1 MNPKIKELRKKA
13 MQLPLTPGVY
23 LMKNRRSEI
32 ISVGK
37 AKALKNR
44 VSQYFGSEH
53 NHTVKVRKMVEN
65 VDDFDV
71 ILTDSEFEA
80 LVLECSLIKQHS
92 PKYNILLKDDKGYSY
107 IKVTPGKWRNIYAV
121 LQREDDG
128 AKYIGPYMS
137 SFAARNTVDEAKKIF
152 RLPQC
157 NKVFP
162 RDFGKSRPCLN
173 FFIGQC
179 SGVCSG
185 KVPFSPYNE
194 AVEDALAFI
203 KEGGTA
209 ALADLQKRMEDAAE
223 NLEFEKAA
231 RLRDRIA
238 AIKRLGGKQKVMSAD
253 VREQDVFALVTGAAS
268 SGKACLSV
276 LRFADGRLYD
286 SENFITDVPE
296 DTAETLAELIRS
308 FYMIRD
314 FVPRR
319 VSVDGEVADSEL
331 LERWLSE
338 RKGKKVIISHS
349 TAGEQKKL
357 FEMCRSNAAQ
367 YLTPLTGTAGRK
379 TAALDEL
386 AGMLGLPAAPEFIE
400 SYDIS
405 HTAGSDNVAG
415 MIVFR
420 NGEPYR
426 RGYRRFMIKG
436 FTGQDDYTVNHLV
449 SAEDIAIMSRE
460 LLRHETILQYTS
472 IWMDTIR
479 NGAFGLSNTNRLIR
493 FYPGATGLKTGSTSK
508 SGLCISATARRDG
521 RHLIAVIM
529 GSPTREIRNEMAKKL
544 LDWGFSSFAMYRNPA
559 AQRGNIRILGGTVE
573 QCAVE
578 YGEFT
583 HLMKKGTER
592 DVVYEIMLPES
603 AAAPLHKG
611 DAVGKIVYRLG
622 EEILGEA
629 DIVAAEDVEKISF
642 TGLLGRMLRILLLR
656 P

>member
-23 LMKNRRSEI
+23 LMKNSSSEI
-32 ISVGK
+32 IYVGK

-53 NHTVKVRKMVEN
+53 NHSLKVRKMVEN

-107 IKVTPGKWRNIYAV
+107 IKVTPEKWRNIYAV

-162 RDFGKSRPCLN
+162 RDFGKRRPCLN

-185 KVPFSPYNE
+185 KVPFSQYDE

-209 ALADLQKRMEDAAE
+209 ALADLQSRMEQAAE

-296 DTAETLAELIRS
+296 DAAEAMAELMRS

-319 VSVDGEVADSEL
+319 VSVEGEVADSEL

-338 RKGKKVIISHS
+338 KKGKKVIISHS

-426 RGYRRFMIKG
+426 RGYRRFKING
-436 FTGQDDYTVNHLV
+436 FTGQDDYASMAEVLDRRFTRYEEEKESGEGFGRLPDLILLDGGRGQVSAVEPILKKHGLENIPLFGMVKDGSHRTRAIAKSGGEIAFTSKRRAFTLV
-449 SAEDIAIMSRE
+449 SEIQEEVHRFAVTYHRQKHKASALSSTLTDIPGVGPARAKA
-460 LLRHETILQYTS
+460 LLRYFKTVTA
-472 IWMDTIR
+472 IR
-479 NGAFGLSNTNRLIR
+479 NAGVEE
-493 FYPGATGLKTGSTSK
+493 LKKVSGISDST
-508 SGLCISATARRDG
+508 
-521 RHLIAVIM
+521 
-529 GSPTREIRNEMAKKL
+529 
-544 LDWGFSSFAMYRNPA
+544 
-559 AQRGNIRILGGTVE
+559 AQTIYDAL
-573 QCAVE
+573 
-578 YGEFT
+578 
-583 HLMKKGTER
+583 H
-592 DVVYEIMLPES
+592 PES
-603 AAAPLHKG
+603 
-611 DAVGKIVYRLG
+611 
-622 EEILGEA
+622 
-629 DIVAAEDVEKISF
+629 
-642 TGLLGRMLRILLLR
+642 
-656 P
+656 

>member
-23 LMKNRRSEI
+23 LMKNSSSEI
-32 ISVGK
+32 IYVGK

-162 RDFGKSRPCLN
+162 RDFGKNRPCLN

-185 KVPFSPYNE
+185 KVPFSQYNE

-296 DTAETLAELIRS
+296 DTSETLAELIRS

-338 RKGKKVIISHS
+338 KKGKKVIISHS

-436 FTGQDDYTVNHLV
+436 FTGQDDYASMAEVLDRRFTRYEEEKESGEGFGRLPDLILLDGGKGQV
-449 SAEDIAIMSRE
+449 SAVEPILKKHRLENIPLFGMVKDGSHRTRAIAKSGGEIAFTSKRRAFTLVAEIQEEVHRFAVTYHRQKHKASALSSTLTDIPGVGPSRAKA
-460 LLRHETILQYTS
+460 LLRHFKTVTAIKNASVDELKNVPGISDSMAQTIYDAL
-472 IWMDTIR
+472 
-479 NGAFGLSNTNRLIR
+479 
-493 FYPGATGLKTGSTSK
+493 
-508 SGLCISATARRDG
+508 
-521 RHLIAVIM
+521 H
-529 GSPTREIRNEMAKKL
+529 
-544 LDWGFSSFAMYRNPA
+544 
-559 AQRGNIRILGGTVE
+559 
-573 QCAVE
+573 
-578 YGEFT
+578 
-583 HLMKKGTER
+583 
-592 DVVYEIMLPES
+592 PES
-603 AAAPLHKG
+603 
-611 DAVGKIVYRLG
+611 
-622 EEILGEA
+622 
-629 DIVAAEDVEKISF
+629 
-642 TGLLGRMLRILLLR
+642 
-656 P
+656 

>member
-23 LMKNRRSEI
+23 LMKNSSSEI
-32 ISVGK
+32 IYVGK

-157 NKVFP
+157 SKVFP

-185 KVPFSPYNE
+185 KVPFSQYNE

-296 DTAETLAELIRS
+296 DMAETLAELIRS

-338 RKGKKVIISHS
+338 KKGKKVIISHS
-349 TAGEQKKL
+349 TAGEQRKL

-436 FTGQDDYTVNHLV
+436 FTGQDDYASMAEVLDRRFTRYEEEKESGEGFGRLPDLILLDGGKGQV
-449 SAEDIAIMSRE
+449 SAVEPILKKHGLENIPLFGMVKDGSHRTRAIAKSGGEIAFTSKRRAFTLVAEIQEEVHRFAVTYHRQKHKASALSSTLTDIPGVGPSRAKA
-460 LLRHETILQYTS
+460 LLRHFKTVTAIKNASVDELKNVSGISDSMAQTIYDAL
-472 IWMDTIR
+472 
-479 NGAFGLSNTNRLIR
+479 
-493 FYPGATGLKTGSTSK
+493 
-508 SGLCISATARRDG
+508 
-521 RHLIAVIM
+521 H
-529 GSPTREIRNEMAKKL
+529 
-544 LDWGFSSFAMYRNPA
+544 
-559 AQRGNIRILGGTVE
+559 
-573 QCAVE
+573 
-578 YGEFT
+578 
-583 HLMKKGTER
+583 
-592 DVVYEIMLPES
+592 PES
-603 AAAPLHKG
+603 
-611 DAVGKIVYRLG
+611 
-622 EEILGEA
+622 
-629 DIVAAEDVEKISF
+629 
-642 TGLLGRMLRILLLR
+642 
-656 P
+656 

>member
-23 LMKNRRSEI
+23 LMKNSSSEI
-32 ISVGK
+32 IYVGK

-162 RDFGKSRPCLN
+162 RDFGKNRPCLN

-185 KVPFSPYNE
+185 KVPFSQYNE

-338 RKGKKVIISHS
+338 KKGKKVIISHS

-357 FEMCRSNAAQ
+357 FDMCRSNAAQ

-436 FTGQDDYTVNHLV
+436 FTGQDDYASMAEVLDRRFTRYEEEKESGEGFGRLPDLILLDGGKGQV
-449 SAEDIAIMSRE
+449 SAVEPILKKHGLENIPLFGMVKDGSHRTRAIAKSGGEIAFTSKRRAFTLVAEIQEEVHRFAVTYHRQKHKASALSSTLTDIPGVGPSRAKA
-460 LLRHETILQYTS
+460 LLRHFKSVTAIKNAGVDELKNVSGISDSMAQTIYDAL
-472 IWMDTIR
+472 
-479 NGAFGLSNTNRLIR
+479 
-493 FYPGATGLKTGSTSK
+493 
-508 SGLCISATARRDG
+508 
-521 RHLIAVIM
+521 H
-529 GSPTREIRNEMAKKL
+529 
-544 LDWGFSSFAMYRNPA
+544 
-559 AQRGNIRILGGTVE
+559 
-573 QCAVE
+573 
-578 YGEFT
+578 
-583 HLMKKGTER
+583 
-592 DVVYEIMLPES
+592 PES
-603 AAAPLHKG
+603 
-611 DAVGKIVYRLG
+611 
-622 EEILGEA
+622 
-629 DIVAAEDVEKISF
+629 
-642 TGLLGRMLRILLLR
+642 
-656 P
+656 

>member
-23 LMKNRRSEI
+23 LMKNSSSEI
-32 ISVGK
+32 IYVGK

-173 FFIGQC
+173 FFIDQC

-185 KVPFSPYNE
+185 KVPFSQYNE

-436 FTGQDDYTVNHLV
+436 FTGQDDYASMAEVLDRRFTRYEEEKESGEGFGRLPDLILLDGGKGQV
-449 SAEDIAIMSRE
+449 SAVEPILKKHGLENIPLFGMVKDGSHRTRAIAKSGGEIAFTSKRRAFTLVAEIQEEVHRFAVTYHRQKHKASALSSTLTDIPGVGPSRAKA
-460 LLRHETILQYTS
+460 LLRHFKTVTAIKNASVDELKNVSGISGSMAQTIYDAL
-472 IWMDTIR
+472 
-479 NGAFGLSNTNRLIR
+479 
-493 FYPGATGLKTGSTSK
+493 
-508 SGLCISATARRDG
+508 
-521 RHLIAVIM
+521 H
-529 GSPTREIRNEMAKKL
+529 
-544 LDWGFSSFAMYRNPA
+544 
-559 AQRGNIRILGGTVE
+559 
-573 QCAVE
+573 
-578 YGEFT
+578 
-583 HLMKKGTER
+583 
-592 DVVYEIMLPES
+592 PES
-603 AAAPLHKG
+603 
-611 DAVGKIVYRLG
+611 
-622 EEILGEA
+622 
-629 DIVAAEDVEKISF
+629 
-642 TGLLGRMLRILLLR
+642 
-656 P
+656 

>member
-23 LMKNRRSEI
+23 LMKNSSSEI
-32 ISVGK
+32 IYVGK

-53 NHTVKVRKMVEN
+53 NHSLKVRKMVEN

-107 IKVTPGKWRNIYAV
+107 IKVTPEKWRNIYAV

-179 SGVCSG
+179 SSVCSG
-185 KVPFSPYNE
+185 KVPFSQYDE

-209 ALADLQKRMEDAAE
+209 ALADLQSRMEQAAE

-296 DTAETLAELIRS
+296 NAAEAMAELIRS

-319 VSVDGEVADSEL
+319 VSVEGEVADSEL

-338 RKGKKVIISHS
+338 KKGKKVIISHS

-426 RGYRRFMIKG
+426 RGYRRFKING
-436 FTGQDDYTVNHLV
+436 FTGQDDYASMAEVLDRRFTRYEEEKESGEGFGRLPDLILLDGGRGQVSAVEPILKKHGLENIPLFGMVKDGSHRTRAIAKSGGEIAFTSKRRAFTLV
-449 SAEDIAIMSRE
+449 SEIQEEVHRFAVTYHRQKHKASALSSTLTDIPGVGPARAKA
-460 LLRHETILQYTS
+460 LLRYFKTVTA
-472 IWMDTIR
+472 IR
-479 NGAFGLSNTNRLIR
+479 NAGVEE
-493 FYPGATGLKTGSTSK
+493 LKKVSGISDST
-508 SGLCISATARRDG
+508 
-521 RHLIAVIM
+521 
-529 GSPTREIRNEMAKKL
+529 
-544 LDWGFSSFAMYRNPA
+544 
-559 AQRGNIRILGGTVE
+559 AQTIYDAL
-573 QCAVE
+573 
-578 YGEFT
+578 
-583 HLMKKGTER
+583 H
-592 DVVYEIMLPES
+592 PES
-603 AAAPLHKG
+603 
-611 DAVGKIVYRLG
+611 
-622 EEILGEA
+622 
-629 DIVAAEDVEKISF
+629 
-642 TGLLGRMLRILLLR
+642 
-656 P
+656 

>member
-23 LMKNRRSEI
+23 LMKNSSSEI
-32 ISVGK
+32 IYVGK

-162 RDFGKSRPCLN
+162 RDFGKNRPCLN

-185 KVPFSPYNE
+185 KVPFSQYNE

-338 RKGKKVIISHS
+338 KKGKKVIISYS

-436 FTGQDDYTVNHLV
+436 FTGQDDYASMAEVLDRRFTRYEEEKESGEGFGRLPDLILLDGGKGQV
-449 SAEDIAIMSRE
+449 SAVEPILKKHRLENIPLFGMVKDGSHRTRAIAKSGGEIAFTSKRRAFTLVAEIQEEVHRFAVTYHRQKHKASALSSTLTDIPGVGPSRAKA
-460 LLRHETILQYTS
+460 LLRHFKTVTAIKNASVDELKNVSGISDSMAQTIYDAL
-472 IWMDTIR
+472 
-479 NGAFGLSNTNRLIR
+479 
-493 FYPGATGLKTGSTSK
+493 
-508 SGLCISATARRDG
+508 
-521 RHLIAVIM
+521 H
-529 GSPTREIRNEMAKKL
+529 
-544 LDWGFSSFAMYRNPA
+544 
-559 AQRGNIRILGGTVE
+559 
-573 QCAVE
+573 
-578 YGEFT
+578 
-583 HLMKKGTER
+583 
-592 DVVYEIMLPES
+592 PES
-603 AAAPLHKG
+603 
-611 DAVGKIVYRLG
+611 
-622 EEILGEA
+622 
-629 DIVAAEDVEKISF
+629 
-642 TGLLGRMLRILLLR
+642 
-656 P
+656 

>member
-1 MNPKIKELRKKA
+1 M
-13 MQLPLTPGVY
+13 
-23 LMKNRRSEI
+23 
-32 ISVGK
+32 
-37 AKALKNR
+37 
-44 VSQYFGSEH
+44 
-53 NHTVKVRKMVEN
+53 
-65 VDDFDV
+65 
-71 ILTDSEFEA
+71 
-80 LVLECSLIKQHS
+80 
-92 PKYNILLKDDKGYSY
+92 
-107 IKVTPGKWRNIYAV
+107 

-185 KVPFSPYNE
+185 KVPFSQYNE

-338 RKGKKVIISHS
+338 KKGKKVIISHS

-367 YLTPLTGTAGRK
+367 YLTPLTCTAGRK

-436 FTGQDDYTVNHLV
+436 FTGQDDYASMAEVLDRRFTRYEEEKESGEGFGRLPDLILLDGGKGQV
-449 SAEDIAIMSRE
+449 SAVEPILKKHGLENIPLFGMVKDGSHRTRAIAKSGGEIAFTSKRRAFTLVAEIQEEVHRFAVTYHRQKHKASALSSTLTDIPGVGPSRAKA
-460 LLRHETILQYTS
+460 LLRHFKTVTAIKNAGVDELKNVSGISDSMAQTIYDAL
-472 IWMDTIR
+472 
-479 NGAFGLSNTNRLIR
+479 
-493 FYPGATGLKTGSTSK
+493 
-508 SGLCISATARRDG
+508 
-521 RHLIAVIM
+521 H
-529 GSPTREIRNEMAKKL
+529 
-544 LDWGFSSFAMYRNPA
+544 
-559 AQRGNIRILGGTVE
+559 
-573 QCAVE
+573 
-578 YGEFT
+578 
-583 HLMKKGTER
+583 
-592 DVVYEIMLPES
+592 PES
-603 AAAPLHKG
+603 
-611 DAVGKIVYRLG
+611 
-622 EEILGEA
+622 
-629 DIVAAEDVEKISF
+629 
-642 TGLLGRMLRILLLR
+642 
-656 P
+656 

>member
-23 LMKNRRSEI
+23 LMKNSSSEI
-32 ISVGK
+32 IYVGK

-162 RDFGKSRPCLN
+162 RDFGKNRPCLN

-185 KVPFSPYNE
+185 KVPFSQYNE

-296 DTAETLAELIRS
+296 DAAEAMAELMRS

-338 RKGKKVIISHS
+338 KKGKKVIISHS

-436 FTGQDDYTVNHLV
+436 FTGQDDYASMAEVLDRRFTRYEEEKESGEGFGRLPDLILLDGGKGQV
-449 SAEDIAIMSRE
+449 SAVEPILKKHGLENIPLFGMVKDGSHRTRAIAKSGGEIAFTSKRRAFTLVAEIQEEVHRFAVTYHRQKHKASALSSTLTDIPGVGPSRAKA
-460 LLRHETILQYTS
+460 LLRHFKTVTAIKNASVDELKNVSGISDSMAQTIYDAL
-472 IWMDTIR
+472 
-479 NGAFGLSNTNRLIR
+479 
-493 FYPGATGLKTGSTSK
+493 
-508 SGLCISATARRDG
+508 
-521 RHLIAVIM
+521 H
-529 GSPTREIRNEMAKKL
+529 
-544 LDWGFSSFAMYRNPA
+544 
-559 AQRGNIRILGGTVE
+559 
-573 QCAVE
+573 
-578 YGEFT
+578 
-583 HLMKKGTER
+583 
-592 DVVYEIMLPES
+592 PES
-603 AAAPLHKG
+603 
-611 DAVGKIVYRLG
+611 
-622 EEILGEA
+622 
-629 DIVAAEDVEKISF
+629 
-642 TGLLGRMLRILLLR
+642 
-656 P
+656 

>member
-23 LMKNRRSEI
+23 LMKNSNSEI
-32 ISVGK
+32 IYVGK

-53 NHTVKVRKMVEN
+53 NHSLKVRKMVEN

-107 IKVTPGKWRNIYAV
+107 IKVTPEKWRNIYAV

-152 RLPQC
+152 RLTQC

-162 RDFGKSRPCLN
+162 RDFGKIRPCLN

-185 KVPFSPYNE
+185 KVPFSQYDE

-209 ALADLQKRMEDAAE
+209 ALADLQSRMEQAAE

-296 DTAETLAELIRS
+296 DAAEAMAELIRS

-319 VSVDGEVADSEL
+319 VSVEGEVADSEL

-338 RKGKKVIISHS
+338 KKGKKVIISHS

-426 RGYRRFMIKG
+426 RGYRRFKING
-436 FTGQDDYTVNHLV
+436 FTGQDDYASMAEVLDRRFTRYEEEKESGEGFGRLPDLILLDGGRGQVSAVEPILKKHGLENIPLFGMVKDGSHRTRAIAKSGGEIAFTSKRRAFTLV
-449 SAEDIAIMSRE
+449 SEIQEEVHRFAVTYHRQKHKASALSSTLTDIPGVGPARAKA
-460 LLRHETILQYTS
+460 LLRYFKTVTA
-472 IWMDTIR
+472 IR
-479 NGAFGLSNTNRLIR
+479 NAEVEE
-493 FYPGATGLKTGSTSK
+493 LKKVSGISDST
-508 SGLCISATARRDG
+508 
-521 RHLIAVIM
+521 
-529 GSPTREIRNEMAKKL
+529 
-544 LDWGFSSFAMYRNPA
+544 
-559 AQRGNIRILGGTVE
+559 AQTIYDAL
-573 QCAVE
+573 
-578 YGEFT
+578 
-583 HLMKKGTER
+583 H
-592 DVVYEIMLPES
+592 PES
-603 AAAPLHKG
+603 
-611 DAVGKIVYRLG
+611 
-622 EEILGEA
+622 
-629 DIVAAEDVEKISF
+629 
-642 TGLLGRMLRILLLR
+642 
-656 P
+656 

>member
-23 LMKNRRSEI
+23 LMKNSSSEI
-32 ISVGK
+32 IYVGK

-173 FFIGQC
+173 FFIDQC

-185 KVPFSPYNE
+185 KVPFSQYNE

-338 RKGKKVIISHS
+338 KKGKKVIISHS

-436 FTGQDDYTVNHLV
+436 FTGQDDYASMAEVLDRRFTRYEEEKESGEGFGRLPDLILLDGGKGQV
-449 SAEDIAIMSRE
+449 SAVEPILKKHGLENIPLFGMVKDGSHRTRAIAKSGGEIAFTSKRRAFTLVAEIQEEVHRFAVTYHRQKHKASALSSTLTDIPGIGPSRAKA
-460 LLRHETILQYTS
+460 LLRHFKTVTAIKNASVDELKNVSGISDSMAQTIYDAL
-472 IWMDTIR
+472 
-479 NGAFGLSNTNRLIR
+479 
-493 FYPGATGLKTGSTSK
+493 
-508 SGLCISATARRDG
+508 
-521 RHLIAVIM
+521 H
-529 GSPTREIRNEMAKKL
+529 
-544 LDWGFSSFAMYRNPA
+544 
-559 AQRGNIRILGGTVE
+559 
-573 QCAVE
+573 
-578 YGEFT
+578 
-583 HLMKKGTER
+583 
-592 DVVYEIMLPES
+592 PES
-603 AAAPLHKG
+603 
-611 DAVGKIVYRLG
+611 
-622 EEILGEA
+622 
-629 DIVAAEDVEKISF
+629 
-642 TGLLGRMLRILLLR
+642 
-656 P
+656 

>member
-23 LMKNRRSEI
+23 LMKNSSSEI
-32 ISVGK
+32 IYVGK

-185 KVPFSPYNE
+185 KVPFSQYNE

-268 SGKACLSV
+268 SGRACLSV

-286 SENFITDVPE
+286 SEKFHNRCAGRYVGDARRAYPQLLYDKRFCPAPRSVDSVGCRQRAARAVAERKEGQKSHNIPQHRGRAKEAFRDVP
-296 DTAETLAELIRS
+296 
-308 FYMIRD
+308 
-314 FVPRR
+314 
-319 VSVDGEVADSEL
+319 
-331 LERWLSE
+331 LERRAVSDSAD
-338 RKGKKVIISHS
+338 RHRR
-349 TAGEQKKL
+349 QKD
-357 FEMCRSNAAQ
+357 CRA
-367 YLTPLTGTAGRK
+367 
-379 TAALDEL
+379 
-386 AGMLGLPAAPEFIE
+386 
-400 SYDIS
+400 
-405 HTAGSDNVAG
+405 
-415 MIVFR
+415 
-420 NGEPYR
+420 R
-426 RGYRRFMIKG
+426 RACGY
-436 FTGQDDYTVNHLV
+436 
-449 SAEDIAIMSRE
+449 A
-460 LLRHETILQYTS
+460 
-472 IWMDTIR
+472 W
-479 NGAFGLSNTNRLIR
+479 
-493 FYPGATGLKTGSTSK
+493 
-508 SGLCISATARRDG
+508 TARCAG
-521 RHLIAVIM
+521 I
-529 GSPTREIRNEMAKKL
+529 
-544 LDWGFSSFAMYRNPA
+544 YR
-559 AQRGNIRILGGTVE
+559 II
-573 QCAVE
+573 
-578 YGEFT
+578 
-583 HLMKKGTER
+583 
-592 DVVYEIMLPES
+592 
-603 AAAPLHKG
+603 
-611 DAVGKIVYRLG
+611 
-622 EEILGEA
+622 
-629 DIVAAEDVEKISF
+629 
-642 TGLLGRMLRILLLR
+642 
-656 P
+656 

>member
-1 MNPKIKELRKKA
+1 M
-13 MQLPLTPGVY
+13 
-23 LMKNRRSEI
+23 
-32 ISVGK
+32 
-37 AKALKNR
+37 
-44 VSQYFGSEH
+44 
-53 NHTVKVRKMVEN
+53 
-65 VDDFDV
+65 
-71 ILTDSEFEA
+71 
-80 LVLECSLIKQHS
+80 
-92 PKYNILLKDDKGYSY
+92 
-107 IKVTPGKWRNIYAV
+107 
-121 LQREDDG
+121 
-128 AKYIGPYMS
+128 
-137 SFAARNTVDEAKKIF
+137 
-152 RLPQC
+152 
-157 NKVFP
+157 
-162 RDFGKSRPCLN
+162 
-173 FFIGQC
+173 
-179 SGVCSG
+179 
-185 KVPFSPYNE
+185 PFSQYNE

-338 RKGKKVIISHS
+338 KKGKKVIISHS

-420 NGEPYR
+420 NGE
-426 RGYRRFMIKG
+426 KG
-436 FTGQDDYTVNHLV
+436 
-449 SAEDIAIMSRE
+449 I
-460 LLRHETILQYTS
+460 
-472 IWMDTIR
+472 
-479 NGAFGLSNTNRLIR
+479 
-493 FYPGATGLKTGSTSK
+493 
-508 SGLCISATARRDG
+508 
-521 RHLIAVIM
+521 
-529 GSPTREIRNEMAKKL
+529 
-544 LDWGFSSFAMYRNPA
+544 
-559 AQRGNIRILGGTVE
+559 
-573 QCAVE
+573 
-578 YGEFT
+578 
-583 HLMKKGTER
+583 
-592 DVVYEIMLPES
+592 
-603 AAAPLHKG
+603 
-611 DAVGKIVYRLG
+611 
-622 EEILGEA
+622 
-629 DIVAAEDVEKISF
+629 
-642 TGLLGRMLRILLLR
+642 
-656 P
+656 

>member
-23 LMKNRRSEI
+23 LMKNSSSEI
-32 ISVGK
+32 IYVGK

-162 RDFGKSRPCLN
+162 RDFGKNRPCLN

-185 KVPFSPYNE
+185 KVPFSQYNE

-296 DTAETLAELIRS
+296 DTTEALAELIRS

-331 LERWLSE
+331 LERWLSKK
-338 RKGKKVIISHS
+338 KGKKVIISHS

-436 FTGQDDYTVNHLV
+436 FTGQDDYASMAEVLDRRFTRYEEEKESGEGFGRLPDLILLDGGKGQV
-449 SAEDIAIMSRE
+449 SAVEPILKKHGLENIPLFGMVKDGSHRTRAIAKSGGEIAFTSKRRAFTLVAEIQEEVHRFAVTYHRQKHKASALSSTLTDIPGVGPSRAKA
-460 LLRHETILQYTS
+460 LLRHFKTVTAIKNASVDELKNVSGISDSMAQTIYDAL
-472 IWMDTIR
+472 
-479 NGAFGLSNTNRLIR
+479 
-493 FYPGATGLKTGSTSK
+493 
-508 SGLCISATARRDG
+508 
-521 RHLIAVIM
+521 H
-529 GSPTREIRNEMAKKL
+529 
-544 LDWGFSSFAMYRNPA
+544 
-559 AQRGNIRILGGTVE
+559 
-573 QCAVE
+573 
-578 YGEFT
+578 
-583 HLMKKGTER
+583 
-592 DVVYEIMLPES
+592 PES
-603 AAAPLHKG
+603 
-611 DAVGKIVYRLG
+611 
-622 EEILGEA
+622 
-629 DIVAAEDVEKISF
+629 
-642 TGLLGRMLRILLLR
+642 
-656 P
+656 

>member
-23 LMKNRRSEI
+23 LMKNSSSEI
-32 ISVGK
+32 IYVGK

-162 RDFGKSRPCLN
+162 RDFGKNRPCLN

-185 KVPFSPYNE
+185 KVPFSQYNE

-338 RKGKKVIISHS
+338 KKGKKVIISHS

-436 FTGQDDYTVNHLV
+436 FTGQDDYASMAEVLDRRFTRYEEEKESGEGFGRLPDLILLDGGKGQV
-449 SAEDIAIMSRE
+449 SAVEPILKKHGLENIPLFGMVKDGSHRTRAIAKSGGEIAFTSKRRAFTLVAEIQEEVHRFAVTYHRQKHKASALSSTLTDIPGVGPSRAKA
-460 LLRHETILQYTS
+460 LLRHFKTVTAIKNAGVDELKNVSGISDSMAQTIYDAL
-472 IWMDTIR
+472 
-479 NGAFGLSNTNRLIR
+479 
-493 FYPGATGLKTGSTSK
+493 
-508 SGLCISATARRDG
+508 
-521 RHLIAVIM
+521 H
-529 GSPTREIRNEMAKKL
+529 
-544 LDWGFSSFAMYRNPA
+544 
-559 AQRGNIRILGGTVE
+559 
-573 QCAVE
+573 
-578 YGEFT
+578 
-583 HLMKKGTER
+583 
-592 DVVYEIMLPES
+592 PES
-603 AAAPLHKG
+603 
-611 DAVGKIVYRLG
+611 
-622 EEILGEA
+622 
-629 DIVAAEDVEKISF
+629 
-642 TGLLGRMLRILLLR
+642 
-656 P
+656 